1 MASHHEEEG
10 KNRTSWQQMSAWGT
24 NQQGRQWHPG
34 QWHHGQ
40 WCDGQW
46 HHEMQ
51 HHEKWHHRQS
61 RSAHVRWHPGKGYD
75 PTQGNSCDSGLCFSP
90 FTCPREVY
98 EQHLAK
104 RRGKSLQSS
113 MQEQDEWIRKSNGDH
128 YDKETLITCPWPGP
142 MKLSS
147 PEGSSLGEAMGW
159 SNFMAMKTES
169 FGRLCVK
176 CAPAAPLEDT
186 YGSEEI
192 LNIAPA
198 GRYYQKQATHAGSL
212 KEYWFTISI
221 NTNIPIS
228 AGHQPMDITTLM
240 HETIQN
246 CAARPSIY

>member
-1 MASHHEEEG
+1 
-10 KNRTSWQQMSAWGT
+10 
-24 NQQGRQWHPG
+24 
-34 QWHHGQ
+34 
-40 WCDGQW
+40 
-46 HHEMQ
+46 
-51 HHEKWHHRQS
+51 
-61 RSAHVRWHPGKGYD
+61 
-75 PTQGNSCDSGLCFSP
+75 
-90 FTCPREVY
+90 
-98 EQHLAK
+98 
-104 RRGKSLQSS
+104 
-113 MQEQDEWIRKSNGDH
+113 
-128 YDKETLITCPWPGP
+128 
-142 MKLSS
+142 
-147 PEGSSLGEAMGW
+147 MGW

-176 CAPAAPLEDT
+176 CAPAAPLEDM